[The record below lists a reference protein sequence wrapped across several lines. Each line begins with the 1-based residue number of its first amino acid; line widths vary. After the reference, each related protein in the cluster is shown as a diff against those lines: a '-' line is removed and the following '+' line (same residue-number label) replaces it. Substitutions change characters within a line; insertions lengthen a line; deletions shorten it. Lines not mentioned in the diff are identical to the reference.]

1 MGELTVG
8 KQLFTWLTEGCEINA
23 SDAKL
28 YTHAFQQLGIDAPK
42 DLQMIDGD
50 DDVAWPS
57 IVKPL
62 HRKKIQAR
70 LETDETS
77 RETPR
82 DSFVSGKV

>member
-1 MGELTVG
+1 MP
-8 KQLFTWLTEGCEINA
+8 A
-23 SDAKL
+23 AAKL